1 MGDQGKIRTV
11 WGGRGLAGSEPLEG
25 QGRHASLKAN
35 HRGDSDVHITVS
47 PTTQPPK
54 PINWGRGSGKEMGLR
69 TVKETETTALR
80 NRLNL
85 GGEGGED
92 RVLGR

>member
-1 MGDQGKIRTV
+1 MY
-11 WGGRGLAGSEPLEG
+11 
-25 QGRHASLKAN
+25 
-35 HRGDSDVHITVS
+35 ITVS

>member
-1 MGDQGKIRTV
+1 MYI
-11 WGGRGLAGSEPLEG
+11 
-25 QGRHASLKAN
+25 
-35 HRGDSDVHITVS
+35 IVS

-54 PINWGRGSGKEMGLR
+54 PINWSRGSGKEMGLR

-85 GGEGGED
+85 GSEGGED